1 MRQLHILTFV
11 LFSLAASGQ
20 AFAVDPTG
28 IPECDNFLSQYET
41 CGLEVL
47 TGGPKLSFE
56 KAIQES
62 AMSFRASAS
71 NEEQRKA
78 ITQVCIDTHKALK
91 ENETPFKTCMNR
103 SMPSP
108 VTTSPMPVTPSAPKP

>member
-1 MRQLHILTFV
+1 MRRLHILTIL
-11 LFSLAASGQ
+11 LFSLSLSGK

-28 IPECDNFLSQYET
+28 IPECDEFLTRYES

-62 AMSFRASAS
+62 AMSFRAAAG

-78 ITQVCIDTHKALK
+78 ITQVCADTHKALK

-103 SMPSP
+103 
-108 VTTSPMPVTPSAPKP
+108 PMPNP